1 MALSRDPNVLKLR
14 LCELLSERS
23 LKRGQVKLASGK
35 ISDFYLD
42 CKQTALC
49 AEGAA
54 IIGALVFDHVE
65 KLRAEGHTVA
75 AVGGLTLGADPIA
88 VATAVTSHGRG
99 APVDAFIIRKEAKG
113 HGTGS
118 WVEGM
123 GQLAPGTRVLLVEDV
138 VTTGGST
145 LKALERARES
155 GLEPVAI
162 IALVDREEGG
172 RANLE
177 ATGLPFTA
185 LLTRSDFD
193 RTTDSST

>member
-1 MALSRDPNVLKLR
+1 MTDELKKRLRD
-14 LCELLSERS
+14 LLEERS
-23 LKRGQVKLASGK
+23 LKRGTVKLASGK

-54 IIGALVFDHVE
+54 VIGELIFAHVE
-65 KLRAEGHTVA
+65 ALRAEGKTVS

-88 VATAVTSHGRG
+88 VATAVTSQKAGK
-99 APVDAFIIRKEAKG
+99 PVDAFIIRKEPKG

-118 WVEGM
+118 WIEGAAK
-123 GQLAPGTRVLLVEDV
+123 LDEGTKVLLVEDV

-155 GLEPVAI
+155 GLDPVAI
-162 IALVDREEGG
+162 IALVDRQESNG
-172 RANLE
+172 RENLE
-177 ATGLPFTA
+177 ATGLPFA
-185 LLTRSDFD
+185 SLLTRSDFD
-193 RTTDSST
+193 

>member
-1 MALSRDPNVLKLR
+1 MTNGPELKRRLRD
-14 LCELLSERS
+14 LLAERS
-23 LKRGQVKLASGK
+23 LKRGTVKLASGK

-54 IIGALVFDHVE
+54 VIGALVFEHVE
-65 KLRAEGHTVA
+65 DLRRSGKSIA

-88 VATAVTSHGRG
+88 VATAVTSQQSG
-99 APVDAFIIRKEAKG
+99 APVDAFIIRKEPKG

-118 WVEGM
+118 WIEGAAK
-123 GQLAPGTRVLLVEDV
+123 LAAGTPVLLVEDV

-155 GLEPVAI
+155 GLDPVAI
-162 IALVDREEGG
+162 IALVDRQEGG

-193 RTTDSST
+193 